1 MNTPI
6 RTGLL
11 SFGVSGKYF
20 HAPFL
25 LSQPGFE
32 LVGAW
37 ERSKQQIAESYPGS
51 RSYPTLESLLAD
63 PQIELVVVNT
73 PNDTHYAYAQLAL
86 RAGKHVVVEKAFTTT
101 TAEAEHL
108 VALAGECQKS
118 ITVYHNRR
126 WDSEFLTIQKLL
138 QEDRLGPIVD
148 ATFRYDRY
156 RPALSAKLH
165 KETASPGS
173 GLWKDLGPHLTDQAL
188 VLWGMPEA
196 VQANIRITRPGSVV
210 DDWFVVQLL
219 YPNKTVTLMGSCLVR
234 EKQASFVLNGL
245 KGSFLKHRADVQEAA
260 LMAGESPAA
269 VNWGVEPATAQGWLH
284 TQDGE
289 TVVQQNVVSEPG
301 NYGRFY
307 ELLYKALKEGGPL
320 PVSPRSAIQVMEV
333 IDAAVK
339 SNVEGCRI
347 GVE

>member
-1 MNTPI
+1 MISPI
-6 RTGLL
+6 RTALL

-25 LSQPGFE
+25 ATNPGFD

-51 RSYPTLESLLAD
+51 RSYPTLESVLAD

-73 PNDTHYAYAQLAL
+73 PNDTHFAYARQAL
-86 RAGKHVVVEKAFTTT
+86 QAGKHVVVEKAFTTT
-101 TAEAEHL
+101 TAEAEQL
-108 VALAGECQKS
+108 VALANECQRS

-138 QEDRLGPIVD
+138 QEDRLGSIVD

-165 KETASPGS
+165 KEVASPGS

-196 VQANIRITRPGSVV
+196 VQANIRITRPDSVV

-219 YPNKTVTLMGSCLVR
+219 YPGKTVTLMGSCLVR
-234 EKQASFVLNGL
+234 EKQASFVLNGI

-260 LMAGESPAA
+260 LMAGESPDAD
-269 VNWGVEPATAQGWLH
+269 NWGIEPSTAQGWLH
-284 TQDGE
+284 TQERE
-289 TVVQQNVVSEPG
+289 TVVQENVVSAPG

-307 ELLYKALKEGGPL
+307 ALLYKALREGGPL
-320 PVSPRSAIQVMEV
+320 PVSPESAIQVMKV
-333 IDAAVK
+333 IDAAVNSNASK
-339 SNVEGCRI
+339 SRVGLK
-347 GVE
+347 